1 MTVIKSL
8 EIISFGKFRNFTLN
22 LKPGLNELVHEN
34 EYGKSTIT
42 DFILFM
48 LYGFTKTTSKKLPLE
63 ENLLKKYLPWQGEAI
78 LSGAMELTQNGKL
91 IRIERMQNDGRKKL
105 VVMRD
110 SGGEELP
117 ISDSPGKMLF
127 GVDRETFERTFLI
140 RQTDI
145 KFSGTGG
152 LESALKNLVTTG
164 DESTSYESA
173 AEALRRKHSKYR
185 HTGRQSGRIFDI
197 QKELGELS
205 VTISQLESELTSLSD
220 AQNELFELEKAASS
234 LDAEEKKYREML
246 PAAKGA
252 DARRK
257 LQRLKELEMQIR
269 NYAQKLS
276 DYENTVQI
284 DSQTAQEISKTFA
297 MRELLT
303 QQLKDAKQRLDKAET
318 DARKLSE
325 GFPEYDTISQNETKL
340 RQLADRR
347 PRVRA
352 PLCAAGVLTVV
363 MGISVMLYGLILPGA
378 LLAAAGA
385 AAVICA
391 VVFKAK
397 VRIPAQLGMTQKELC
412 AALEKYESAKDKA
425 AQCRAEINNARNEL
439 ESIQNQLGDCVE
451 KCQDIKEKYK
461 ISDAESLHKRTKIQA
476 ESRARLQSIEALK
489 AQRCEL
495 LTDKSKDELEK
506 LALSGTIDSISEAQV
521 NQALLKI
528 TEDKS
533 RAIEKIKE
541 LSAKGKKYAELSLG
555 LIETKQREKELNS
568 ELENALY
575 NDRVLS
581 TAREALDEAYRYISD
596 MYSPILT
603 ECARQPLTEITD
615 GRYDSV
621 MLDRGFNLRVK
632 SGGTMHELGYF
643 SRGTA
648 DAVYF
653 AMRTAVSDLISG
665 RQNLPLI
672 MDDPFWSL
680 DDKRLENARR
690 FTEKAAKNRQIIIFS
705 ARK

>member
-1 MTVIKSL
+1 MA
-8 EIISFGKFRNFTLN
+8 IIG
-22 LKPGLNELVHEN
+22 GLNSVPDVKVL
-34 EYGKSTIT
+34 
-42 DFILFM
+42 ILYI
-48 LYGFTKTTSKKLPLE
+48 LNYAGGRLSK
-63 ENLLKKYLPWQGEAI
+63 ENLLQIALDGGTAEYFDIAQAMDGLMNSGLIDFVSHNTPNELYITELGRETLSVFEHNLPFSVRRKNQSA
-78 LSGAMELTQNGKL
+78 LLRLLAD
-91 IRIERMQNDGRKKL
+91 IERKRSVK
-105 VVMRD
+105 
-110 SGGEELP
+110 S
-117 ISDSPGKMLF
+117 
-127 GVDRETFERTFLI
+127 
-140 RQTDI
+140 
-145 KFSGTGG
+145 
-152 LESALKNLVTTG
+152 
-164 DESTSYESA
+164 
-173 AEALRRKHSKYR
+173 
-185 HTGRQSGRIFDI
+185 RI
-197 QKELGELS
+197 
-205 VTISQLESELTSLSD
+205 
-220 AQNELFELEKAASS
+220 
-234 LDAEEKKYREML
+234 EEKKNGYEAVCTLLEGEDTLLEYRL
-246 PAAKGA
+246 FVPT
-252 DARRK
+252 
-257 LQRLKELEMQIR
+257 QIQ
-269 NYAQKLS
+269 AQKLG

-451 KCQDIKEKYK
+451 RCQDIKEKYK

-555 LIETKQREKELNS
+555 LVETKQKEKELNS

-575 NDRVLS
+575 NDRVLN

-632 SGGTMHELGYF
+632 SGGSMHELGYF